1 MENIAISP
9 TLSSRGIT
17 VSAAIISAKIANRR
31 SGSLERFISSQ
42 IKELDI
48 AFLLHSDIL
57 RAYKIFYQNLDVVPP
72 AEHLLRIIERSGRL
86 PNINNVID
94 CANIMSASSLLSFGA
109 HDIEKIKG
117 NIRFDITQGNEQY
130 IPLGKTEKEQIHVG
144 EYACMDD
151 EKILCRM
158 DIKNCDET
166 KVAKETKQ
174 FILYAQGNEKTP
186 EAYVQKNLIAACDYI
201 QQFCEGKYT
210 IIQTIYS

>member
-1 MENIAISP
+1 MSLAAQINQDFLTAFKSKQA
-9 TLSSRGIT
+9 TT
-17 VSAAIISAKIANRR
+17 VSVLRMLKAALTN
-31 SGSLERFISSQ
+31 
-42 IKELDI
+42 KE
-48 AFLLHSDIL
+48 
-57 RAYKIFYQNLDVVPP
+57 
-72 AEHLLRIIERSGRL
+72 
-86 PNINNVID
+86 
-94 CANIMSASSLLSFGA
+94 
-109 HDIEKIKG
+109 IEKK
-117 NIRFDITQGNEQY
+117 
-130 IPLGKTEKEQIHVG
+130 LGKTEKEQIHVG